1 MFFRKI
7 RTLRK
12 ERKKLIDRLNSIY
25 DANADI
31 DVIEY
36 YKSDLQCNISNID
49 DEIEFETKM
58 LPINYSLLIFII
70 VVLSLFLF
78 M

>member
-1 MFFRKI
+1 MFFKKI

-12 ERKKLIDRLNSIY
+12 KRKKLIDRLNSIY

-36 YKSDLQCNISNID
+36 YKLDLQCNISNID

-58 LPINYSLLIFII
+58 LPINYSLLIFI
-70 VVLSLFLF
+70 VAVLSLFLF

>member
-25 DANADI
+25 DANANI

-36 YKSDLQCNISNID
+36 YKSDLQYNISNID

-58 LPINYSLLIFII
+58 LPINYSLLIFI
-70 VVLSLFLF
+70 VAVLSLFLF

>member
-12 ERKKLIDRLNSIY
+12 ERKKLIDRLDSIY

>member
-1 MFFRKI
+1 MFFRRIK
-7 RTLRK
+7 TLRK
-12 ERKKLIDRLNSIY
+12 ERKKLIERLNSIY
-25 DANADI
+25 DTNADI

-58 LPINYSLLIFII
+58 LPINYSLLIFI
-70 VVLSLFLF
+70 VAVLSLFLF

>member
-1 MFFRKI
+1 MFYKKI

-31 DVIEY
+31 DIIEY

-58 LPINYSLLIFII
+58 LPINYSLLIFI
-70 VVLSLFLF
+70 VAVLSLFLF

>member
-1 MFFRKI
+1 MFFRRI

-12 ERKKLIDRLNSIY
+12 ERKKLIERLNSIY
-25 DANADI
+25 DTNADI

-70 VVLSLFLF
+70 AVLCLFLF

>member
-1 MFFRKI
+1 MFFKRIK
-7 RTLRK
+7 TLRK

-36 YKSDLQCNISNID
+36 YKSELQCNISNID

-58 LPINYSLLIFII
+58 LPINYSILIFI
-70 VVLSLFLF
+70 VAVLSLFLF

>member
-1 MFFRKI
+1 MFFKRIK
-7 RTLRK
+7 TLRK

-36 YKSDLQCNISNID
+36 YKSELQCNISNID

-58 LPINYSLLIFII
+58 LPINYSLLIFI
-70 VVLSLFLF
+70 VAVLSLFLF

>member
-1 MFFRKI
+1 MFFKRIK
-7 RTLRK
+7 TLRK

-58 LPINYSLLIFII
+58 LPINYSLLIFI
-70 VVLSLFLF
+70 VAVLSLLLF

>member
-49 DEIEFETKM
+49 NEIEFETKM
-58 LPINYSLLIFII
+58 LPINYSLLIFI
-70 VVLSLFLF
+70 VAVLSLFLF

>member
-1 MFFRKI
+1 MFYKKI

-58 LPINYSLLIFII
+58 LPINYSLLIFI
-70 VVLSLFLF
+70 VAVLSLFLF

>member
-1 MFFRKI
+1 MFFKRIK
-7 RTLRK
+7 TLRK

-58 LPINYSLLIFII
+58 LPINYSILIFI
-70 VVLSLFLF
+70 VAVLSLFLF

>member
-1 MFFRKI
+1 MFFKRIK
-7 RTLRK
+7 TLRK

-58 LPINYSLLIFII
+58 LPINYSLLIFI
-70 VVLSLFLF
+70 VEVLSLFLF

>member
-1 MFFRKI
+1 MFFKKI

-12 ERKKLIDRLNSIY
+12 KRKKLIDRLNSIY

-58 LPINYSLLIFII
+58 LPINYSLLIFI
-70 VVLSLFLF
+70 VAVLSLFLF

>member
-1 MFFRKI
+1 MFFKRIK
-7 RTLRK
+7 TLRK

-58 LPINYSLLIFII
+58 LPINYSLLIFI
-70 VVLSLFLF
+70 VAVLSLFLF

>member
-1 MFFRKI
+1 MFFRRI

-12 ERKKLIDRLNSIY
+12 ERKKLIERLNSIY

-58 LPINYSLLIFII
+58 LPINYSLLIFI
-70 VVLSLFLF
+70 VAVLSLFLF
-78 M
+78 I

>member
-1 MFFRKI
+1 MFFRRI

-12 ERKKLIDRLNSIY
+12 ERKKLIERLNSIY

-70 VVLSLFLF
+70 AVLSLFLF

>member
-1 MFFRKI
+1 MFFRRI

-12 ERKKLIDRLNSIY
+12 ERKKLIERLNSIY

-58 LPINYSLLIFII
+58 LPINYSLLIFI
-70 VVLSLFLF
+70 VAVLSLFLF

>member
-1 MFFRKI
+1 MFYKKI

-12 ERKKLIDRLNSIY
+12 ERKKLIERLNSIY
-25 DANADI
+25 DTNADI

-58 LPINYSLLIFII
+58 LPINYSLFIFII
-70 VVLSLFLF
+70 AVLCLFLF

>member
-70 VVLSLFLF
+70 AVLCLFLF

>member
-58 LPINYSLLIFII
+58 LPINYSLLIFI
-70 VVLSLFLF
+70 VAVLSLFLF

>member
-1 MFFRKI
+1 MFFRRI

-12 ERKKLIDRLNSIY
+12 ERKKLIERLNSIY

-49 DEIEFETKM
+49 DEIEFEKKKLVYTRSEALLSTKQ
-58 LPINYSLLIFII
+58 L
-70 VVLSLFLF
+70 
-78 M
+78 

>member
-36 YKSDLQCNISNID
+36 YKSELQCNISNID

-58 LPINYSLLIFII
+58 LPINYSLLIFI
-70 VVLSLFLF
+70 VAVLSLFLF

>member
-58 LPINYSLLIFII
+58 LPINYSILIFI
-70 VVLSLFLF
+70 VAVLSLFLF

>member
-1 MFFRKI
+1 MFYKKI

-25 DANADI
+25 DANADT

-36 YKSDLQCNISNID
+36 YKSELQCNISNID

-58 LPINYSLLIFII
+58 LPINYSILIFI
-70 VVLSLFLF
+70 VAVLSLFLF

>member
-1 MFFRKI
+1 MFYKKI

-12 ERKKLIDRLNSIY
+12 ERKKLIDRLDSIY
-25 DANADI
+25 DANADT

-36 YKSDLQCNISNID
+36 YKSNID

-70 VVLSLFLF
+70 AVLCLFLF

>member
-1 MFFRKI
+1 MFFRRI

-58 LPINYSLLIFII
+58 LPINYSLLIFI
-70 VVLSLFLF
+70 VAVLSLFLF

>member
-1 MFFRKI
+1 MFYKKI

-12 ERKKLIDRLNSIY
+12 ERKKLIDRLDSIY

-58 LPINYSLLIFII
+58 LPINYSLLIFI
-70 VVLSLFLF
+70 VAVLSLFLF

>member
-1 MFFRKI
+1 MFYKKI

-12 ERKKLIDRLNSIY
+12 ERKKLIDRLDSIY
-25 DANADI
+25 DTNADT

-36 YKSDLQCNISNID
+36 YKSELQCNISNID

-70 VVLSLFLF
+70 AVLCLFLF

>member
-1 MFFRKI
+1 MFYKKI
-7 RTLRK
+7 KTLRK

-58 LPINYSLLIFII
+58 LPINYSLLIFI
-70 VVLSLFLF
+70 VAVLSLFLF